1 MIENFPWAIELAFF
15 ALAIVTVLLF
25 HWSNARPTKI
35 TGLLLLWGGV
45 HSLLAYN
52 GFYENVTAQPPR
64 FAFILIPGFVAIG
77 YGLSPKALAWVEQ
90 RRNTYISTFLHT
102 VRLPVELTLH
112 YLFTWQLVPELMT
125 YTGRNFDIIMGIT
138 APIVAYFHYKN
149 KLSLNLLLVWNI
161 VGLFLVSFILI
172 NGVLSA
178 ELPIQQFAF
187 EQPNVALKY
196 FPFVLL
202 PALVVPLVMYTH
214 LTDIIL
220 LRKAIQNKKDKN

>member
-1 MIENFPWAIELAFF
+1 MIENFPWIIEFAFF
-15 ALAIVTVLLF
+15 MLTIVTVLLF
-25 HWSNARPTKI
+25 HWSNSGPTKI
-35 TGLLLLWGGV
+35 TILLFLWGAI

-52 GFYENVTAQPPR
+52 GFYENVTARPPR

-77 YGLSPKALAWVEQ
+77 YGLTPKSLAWVKQ
-90 RRNTYISTFLHT
+90 CRNTSISTFLHT

-112 YLFTWQLVPELMT
+112 YLFTWQLIPELMT

-138 APIVAYFHYKN
+138 APIVGYFYYKN
-149 KLSLNLLLVWNI
+149 KLSITALIAWNI

-187 EQPNVALKY
+187 EQPNVAVKY

-202 PALVVPLVMYTH
+202 PALIVPIVIYTH

-220 LRKAIQNKKDKN
+220 WRRAMKEEAKDN

>member
-1 MIENFPWAIELAFF
+1 MIEHFPWAIELAFF
-15 ALAIVTVLLF
+15 ILAIVTVLLF
-25 HWSNARPTKI
+25 YWSNARPTKI
-35 TGLLLLWGGV
+35 TGLLFLWGGL

-77 YGLSPKALAWVEQ
+77 YGLSPKALAWAEEH
-90 RRNTYISTFLHT
+90 RNTRISTLLHT

-112 YLFTWQLVPELMT
+112 YLFTWQLIPELMT
-125 YTGRNFDIIMGIT
+125 YTGRNFDIIMGVT
-138 APIVAYFHYKN
+138 APIVGYCYYKN
-149 KLSLNLLLVWNI
+149 KIALNILLVWNI

-202 PALVVPLVMYTH
+202 PALIVPLVIYTH
-214 LTDIIL
+214 LTDLIIL
-220 LRKAIQNKKDKN
+220 RKLMKEVKGN